1 MPNAECRLP
10 NGNPERPSPVLSAL
24 PRAGN
29 GHFSF
34 LPVKA
39 RDQRNRLEGRLIV
52 GQSGGCTHVMNASL
66 SGVVSEA
73 RRSARV
79 TAVWGA
85 RHGIEGVLSGHLV
98 NLSGES
104 EDSLRRI
111 GRAPGAALG
120 SCRRKIND
128 SQAAAAVETFR
139 ENNVRFFIYIG
150 GNDSADTAHRL
161 ALAARRADYRLSVLC
176 VPKTIDNDLPLTDHS
191 PGYGSAARFIASVV
205 ADVGM
210 ETEAVRTNEPVKII
224 EVKGRNAGWLAAASA
239 LAKRSDQDAPQLVW
253 PPEIPFSEEKFL
265 RLVQRSLREIGYCL
279 AVVAETVRDAKGR
292 PIAQRGRKPPAD
304 AFGHPR
310 LAGAAEYLCELL
322 KERLGVRARYDLPGS
337 IQRMSSAHFSDVDL
351 NESRASG
358 AWAVR
363 FALRGSSD
371 CMVVMRRRRGGK
383 YGVEFGCA
391 PLSKI
396 ANSEKKLP
404 AGFFDRRAM
413 LPTAAFRRYALPL
426 VGAGLPDHARL
437 VGKPVRLRE

>member
-1 MPNAECRLP
+1 MANSD
-10 NGNPERPSPVLSAL
+10 G
-24 PRAGN
+24 
-29 GHFSF
+29 
-34 LPVKA
+34 K
-39 RDQRNRLEGRLIV
+39 LEGRLIV

-66 SGVVSEA
+66 SGIVSEA

-85 RHGIEGVLSGHLV
+85 RHGIEGVLSGNLI

-111 GRAPGAALG
+111 GRVPAAALG

-128 SQAAAAVETFR
+128 AEAAAAVETFR
-139 ENNVRFFIYIG
+139 KNNVRFFVYIG

-161 ALAARRADYRLSVLC
+161 ALAARRADYRLNVVC
-176 VPKTIDNDLPLTDHS
+176 VPKTIDNDLPLMDHS
-191 PGYGSAARFIASVV
+191 PGYGSAARFIASVT

-224 EVKGRNAGWLAAASA
+224 EVKGRNAGWLAAASV
-239 LAKRSDQDAPQLVW
+239 LAKRSRQDAPQLVW
-253 PPEIPFSEEKFL
+253 PPEIPFSEERFL
-265 RLVQRSLREIGYCL
+265 RLVQRSLREVGYCL

-292 PIAQRGRKPPAD
+292 PVALRGRKPTTD

-310 LAGAAEYLCELL
+310 LVGAAEYLCELL
-322 KERLGVRARYDLPGS
+322 EEKLGIRARWDVPGS
-337 IQRMSSAHFSDVDL
+337 IQRMSSSHFSEVDL
-351 NESRASG
+351 NEARACG
-358 AWAVR
+358 AQAVR
-363 FALRGSSD
+363 FALSGDSD
-371 CMVVMRRRRGGK
+371 CMVVMRRSRSRN
-383 YGVEFGCA
+383 YRVEFGCA

-404 AGFFDRRAM
+404 AGFFDRRTM

-426 VGAGLPDHARL
+426 VGPGLPEHPRL
-437 VGKPVRLRE
+437 RGAPVRLRK

>member
-1 MPNAECRLP
+1 MV
-10 NGNPERPSPVLSAL
+10 GD
-24 PRAGN
+24 G
-29 GHFSF
+29 
-34 LPVKA
+34 
-39 RDQRNRLEGRLIV
+39 LEGRLIV

-66 SGVVSEA
+66 SGIVSEA

-85 RHGIEGVLSGHLV
+85 RHGIEGVPSGNVV

-104 EDSLRRI
+104 EESLRRI
-111 GRAPGAALG
+111 GRTPAAALG

-128 SQAAAAVETFR
+128 SEAAAAVERFR
-139 ENNVRFFIYIG
+139 KNNVRFFIYIG

-161 ALAARRADYRLSVLC
+161 ALAARRADYGLNVLC

-191 PGYGSAARFIASVV
+191 PGYGSAARFIASAT

-210 ETEAVRTNEPVKII
+210 ETEAMRTCEPVKIL

-239 LAKRSDQDAPQLVW
+239 LAKRSERDAPQLVW

-265 RLVQRSLREIGYCL
+265 RLVQRSLRELGYCL

-292 PIAQRGRKPPAD
+292 PVALRGRRPTTD

-322 KERLGVRARYDLPGS
+322 KEKLGVRARFDLPGS
-337 IQRMSSAHFSDVDL
+337 IQRMSSAHLSEVDL
-351 NESRASG
+351 KEARACG

-371 CMVVMRRRRGGK
+371 GMIVMRRRRGGK

-391 PLSKI
+391 PLSRI

-404 AGFFDRRAM
+404 AGFFNCRIM
-413 LPTAAFRRYALPL
+413 LPTTAFRRYALPL

-437 VGKPVRLRE
+437 RTAPVWLRI

>member
-1 MPNAECRLP
+1 MPSGNAL
-10 NGNPERPSPVLSAL
+10 
-24 PRAGN
+24 
-29 GHFSF
+29 
-34 LPVKA
+34 KA
-39 RDQRNRLEGRLIV
+39 RDQRKRLEGRLIV

-66 SGVVSEA
+66 RGIVSEA

-85 RHGIEGVLSGHLV
+85 RHGIEGVLSGDIV

-104 EDSLRRI
+104 EGSLRRI
-111 GRAPGAALG
+111 GRAPAAALG

-128 SQAAAAVETFR
+128 SEAAAAIEIFR
-139 ENNVRFFIYIG
+139 KNNVRFFIYIG

-161 ALAARRADYRLSVLC
+161 ALAARRADYRLSVVC

-191 PGYGSAARFIASVV
+191 PGYGSAARFIAFLA

-210 ETEAVRTNEPVKII
+210 ETESVRTNEPVKII

-239 LAKRSDQDAPQLVW
+239 LAKRSGRDAPQFVW
-253 PPEIPFSEEKFL
+253 PPEVPFSEEKFL
-265 RLVQRSLREIGYCL
+265 RLVQRSLRRIGYCL

-292 PIAQRGRKPPAD
+292 AVALRGRKPTTD

-322 KERLGVRARYDLPGS
+322 KEKLGVRARYDLPGS
-337 IQRMSSAHFSDVDL
+337 IQRMSSAHFSEVDL
-351 NESRASG
+351 NEARACG

-371 CMVVMRRRRGGK
+371 GMVVMRRRRGKK

-391 PLSKI
+391 PLAKI

-404 AGFFDRRAM
+404 AGLFDRRTM
-413 LPTAAFRRYALPL
+413 LPTPAFRRYALPL

-437 VGKPVRLRE
+437 RGKPVRLQK

>member
-1 MPNAECRLP
+1 
-10 NGNPERPSPVLSAL
+10 
-24 PRAGN
+24 
-29 GHFSF
+29 
-34 LPVKA
+34 
-39 RDQRNRLEGRLIV
+39 
-52 GQSGGCTHVMNASL
+52 MNASL
-66 SGVVSEA
+66 SGVVFEA

-85 RHGIEGVLSGHLV
+85 RHGIEGVLSGDLV
-98 NLSGES
+98 NLSAES

-111 GRAPGAALG
+111 ARAPAAALG

-128 SQAAAAVETFR
+128 SEAATAVETFR
-139 ENNVRFFIYIG
+139 RNNVRFFIYIG
-150 GNDSADTAHRL
+150 GNDTADTAHRL
-161 ALAARRADYRLSVLC
+161 VLAARRARYRLSVLC

-191 PGYGSAARFIASVV
+191 PGYGSAARFIASLA

-210 ETEAVRTNEPVKII
+210 ETESVRTIEPVKIV

-239 LAKRSDQDAPQLVW
+239 LAKRSERDAPQFVW

-265 RLVQRSLREIGYCL
+265 RLVQRSLREVGYCL

-292 PIAQRGRKPPAD
+292 PVALRGRKPTTD

-322 KERLGVRARYDLPGS
+322 KEKLGVRARYDLPGS
-337 IQRMSSAHFSDVDL
+337 IQRMSSAHFSEVDL
-351 NESRASG
+351 NEARACG

-371 CMVVMRRRRGGK
+371 CMVVMHRRRSGK

-391 PLSKI
+391 PLAKI
-396 ANSEKKLP
+396 ANTEKKLP
-404 AGFFDRRAM
+404 AGFFDRRTM

-426 VGAGLPDHARL
+426 VGSGPARPRAPARQT
-437 VGKPVRLRE
+437 GAAPEIGRAYHDSTTGTTNVRIAWTNRHSP

>member
-1 MPNAECRLP
+1 
-10 NGNPERPSPVLSAL
+10 
-24 PRAGN
+24 
-29 GHFSF
+29 
-34 LPVKA
+34 
-39 RDQRNRLEGRLIV
+39 
-52 GQSGGCTHVMNASL
+52 MNASL
-66 SGVVSEA
+66 CGIVSEA

-79 TAVWGA
+79 TGVWGA
-85 RHGIEGVLSGHLV
+85 RHGIEGVLSGHVV

-128 SQAAAAVETFR
+128 AQAAAAVERFR
-139 ENNVRFFIYIG
+139 KNNVGFFIYIG

-224 EVKGRNAGWLAAASA
+224 EVKGRNAGWLAAAAA
-239 LAKRSDQDAPQLVW
+239 LAKHSEREAPQLVW
-253 PPEIPFSEEKFL
+253 PPEIPFSEGKFL
-265 RLVQRSLREIGYCL
+265 RLVQSSLREIGYCL

-292 PIAQRGRKPPAD
+292 PIAQHERKPPTD

-337 IQRMSSAHFSDVDL
+337 IQRMSSAHFSEVDL
-351 NESRASG
+351 NEARACG
-358 AWAVR
+358 RWAVR
-363 FALRGSSD
+363 FALCGSSD

-391 PLSKI
+391 ALSKI

-404 AGFFDRRAM
+404 PAFFDRRTM

-426 VGAGLPDHARL
+426 IGAGLPDHARL
-437 VGKPVRLRE
+437 HGRPLRLRE

>member
-1 MPNAECRLP
+1 MK
-10 NGNPERPSPVLSAL
+10 
-24 PRAGN
+24 AGD
-29 GHFSF
+29 
-34 LPVKA
+34 LRKK
-39 RDQRNRLEGRLIV
+39 LKGRLLV

-66 SGVVSEA
+66 NGIVSEA
-73 RRSARV
+73 RRSTRV

-85 RHGIEGVLSGHLV
+85 RHGIEGVLAGDLIA
-98 NLSGES
+98 LSGES
-104 EDSLRRI
+104 EDVLRRI
-111 GRAPGAALG
+111 ARAPAAALG

-128 SQAAAAVETFR
+128 EQAAAAVETFR
-139 ENNVRFFIYIG
+139 KNNVRFFIYIG

-161 ALAARRADYRLSVLC
+161 ALAARRADYGLGVVC
-176 VPKTIDNDLPLTDHS
+176 VPKTIDNDLPLMDHS
-191 PGYGSAARFIASVV
+191 PGYGSAARFLASVV

-265 RLVQRSLREIGYCL
+265 RLVQRALREIGWCL

-292 PIAQRGRKPPAD
+292 PVALRGRKPTTD

-322 KERLGVRARYDLPGS
+322 KEKLGVRARYDAPGS

-351 NESRASG
+351 NEARACG

-363 FALRGSSD
+363 YALRGESD
-371 CMVVMRRRRGGK
+371 CMVVMRRNRSGK

-404 AGFFDRRAM
+404 SGYFDRRVM

-426 VGAGLPDHARL
+426 VGAGLPEHQRLHGAR
-437 VGKPVRLRE
+437 VRLHK